1 MTKNFRDAPQA
12 ASPGAQLAWPQNDG
26 KSPSSPQQGS
36 QLPHERETW
45 RHRTPGEI
53 RRGRIKMIW
62 LLLFCA
68 SPVIASYLAYYVFQP
83 VGGVTNY
90 GTLITPVQP
99 IPLDLNVVDE
109 AQSIHHLATLFDKK
123 WLLVSI
129 DNAATC
135 SSACVKKLFL
145 MRQLRI
151 AQGPQRARIVPV
163 WLMTDEAKID
173 PMIVHAYGGA
183 YAATRF
189 LRAPTETLLRW
200 LPTEK
205 NKSPRDYIYLID
217 PLGYLMMRFPA
228 DPDVKKMR
236 QDISKLLKWNVIGQA
251 ATEAAQ

>member
-1 MTKNFRDAPQA
+1 MTKNFRGAPQA
-12 ASPGAQLAWPQNDG
+12 ASPGAQLAWPQDDG
-26 KSPSSPQQGS
+26 LPSSSQQQGS
-36 QLPHERETW
+36 QPPHARETLSN
-45 RHRTPGEI
+45 RTHGET
-53 RRGRIKMIW
+53 RRGRIKMIL

-99 IPLDLNVVDE
+99 IPPDLNVVDE
-109 AQSIHHLATLFDKK
+109 AQSSHHLATLFDKK

-129 DNAATC
+129 DDAATC

-151 AQGPQRARIVPV
+151 AQGSQRARIVPV
-163 WLMTDEAKID
+163 WLMTDDAKID
-173 PMIVHAYGGA
+173 PVIVQAYGGA

-189 LRAPTETLLRW
+189 LRVPIEILRRW
-200 LPTEK
+200 LPVEK
-205 NKSPRDYIYLID
+205 NKSSRDYIYLID
-217 PLGYLMMRFPA
+217 PLGHLMMRFPA

-236 QDISKLLKWNVIGQA
+236 QDIGKLLKWNVIGQA